1 MHRNTNIARFSPAP
15 LIFPP
20 SGPPSAGA
28 ARRPRPQQLIQ
39 EPPANNKHRPFISP
53 VLLALTVS
61 CASAAEQIV
70 TLGDS
75 LTFAYEAEF
84 CFQKTITIAPSITTT
99 IGDNMPARVRNWIEI
114 LSNPANRGDRFDLGA
129 RDSVTVTPPL
139 DPPFDLYLRQS
150 YNWAIPGLKIDGLRR
165 FVTGDPTAT
174 FTNLLGADAG
184 FSTLGQILNFS
195 NFSNTTD
202 FNLTDLQNQIQNS
215 AERLTIA
222 IGGNDIKEIYAT
234 VYNGGSA
241 GTFVA
246 DFMADM
252 VAIVDAVQTLN
263 PTIQIVLVNVPH
275 VGITP
280 NVRVQSP
287 YDPIKTE
294 LVSAVLRDLNGQLA
308 ALAASRGIGYADIY
322 KQTVSMIDGV
332 TDLIIHGV
340 PFNNGGTATGTP
352 GPAWIDGPISK
363 NFHPNTSGQIVFA
376 NEIIHA
382 FNKRY
387 GTGIALLSSTEI
399 HENITPKSP
408 VANYDMIFEN
418 WMTRNYLS
426 GLPASNDKDG
436 DGIPAGIEFA
446 LGLNPTVNDADR
458 VSLGIVS
465 GALELAYPIRLP
477 VSAKY
482 TLVPESSATPGGG
495 FTPFGVVPTLAADGL
510 AHARLPLGS
519 TTQFVRL
526 KVTIP

>member
-1 MHRNTNIARFSPAP
+1 M
-15 LIFPP
+15 
-20 SGPPSAGA
+20 
-28 ARRPRPQQLIQ
+28 
-39 EPPANNKHRPFISP
+39 
-53 VLLALTVS
+53 LLALTVS

-84 CFQKTITIAPSITTT
+84 GFQKTITIAPPLTTT

-114 LSNPANRGDRFDLGA
+114 LSNPANRGDRFDLGT

-150 YNWAIPGLKIDGLRR
+150 HNWAIPGLKIDDLRR

-184 FSTLGQILNFS
+184 FSTLGQLLGYS

-202 FNLTDLQNQIQNS
+202 FNLTDLQGQIQNT

-222 IGGNDIKEIYAT
+222 IGGNDINEVYAT
-234 VYNGGSA
+234 IYNGDSA
-241 GTFVA
+241 GSFVA

-252 VAIVDAVQTLN
+252 VAILDAVQTLN

-280 NVRVQSP
+280 KVRVQSP

-294 LVSAVLRDLNGQLA
+294 RVSAVLRDLNGQLA
-308 ALAASRGIGYADIY
+308 VLAASRGIGYADVY
-322 KQTVSMIDGV
+322 KHTVAMIDGV

-340 PFNNGGTATGTP
+340 PFNNGGTATGEP
-352 GPAWIDGPISK
+352 PSAWINGPISK
-363 NFHPNTSGQIVFA
+363 NFHPNTCGQVVFA

-387 GTGIALLSSTEI
+387 NTGIALLSSAEI

-408 VANYDMIFEN
+408 DVANYDMVFAN
-418 WMTRNYLS
+418 WMNRYYLS

-436 DGIPAGIEFA
+436 DGIPAGVEFA

-458 VSLGIVS
+458 VSLGIVT
-465 GALELAYPIRLP
+465 GALEIAYPIRVPGSL
-477 VSAKY
+477 KY
-482 TLVPESSATPGGG
+482 TLMPESSATPGGG
-495 FTPFGVVPTLAADGL
+495 FTPFGIVPTLAADGL

-519 TTQFVRL
+519 TPRFVRL